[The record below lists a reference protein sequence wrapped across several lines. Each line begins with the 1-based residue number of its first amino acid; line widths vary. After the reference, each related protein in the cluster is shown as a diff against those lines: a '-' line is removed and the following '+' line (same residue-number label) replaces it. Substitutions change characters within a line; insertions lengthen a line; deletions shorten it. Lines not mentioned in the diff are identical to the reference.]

1 MEIDKLV
8 LKKIEYSIKYHADVF
23 VTLPSV
29 TVPEVSSS
37 KYLDTM
43 ALCLPVC
50 EKPNKSL
57 AFWLH
62 KQDIVQEL
70 YMAINT
76 FNLKRAVSLRSLLEQ
91 QYHAW

>member
-1 MEIDKLV
+1 MD
-8 LKKIEYSIKYHADVF
+8 
-23 VTLPSV
+23 T
-29 TVPEVSSS
+29 T
-37 KYLDTM
+37 DTM

-70 YMAINT
+70 YMAINM
-76 FNLKRAVSLRSLLEQ
+76 FNLKRTLSLRDCIRA

>member
-1 MEIDKLV
+1 MIGSDIDMDDV
-8 LKKIEYSIKYHADVF
+8 LCCIGVNNTPLDFIVID
-23 VTLPSV
+23 T
-29 TVPEVSSS
+29 T
-37 KYLDTM
+37 DTM

-50 EKPNKSL
+50 EKSNKSL

-62 KQDIVQEL
+62 KQDVVQEL

-76 FNLKRAVSLRSLLEQ
+76 FNLKRAVSLRLLLEQ

>member
-1 MEIDKLV
+1 MD
-8 LKKIEYSIKYHADVF
+8 IKTNDVF
-23 VTLPSV
+23 QCMDINDKPIDFVVMDT
-29 TVPEVSSS
+29 T
-37 KYLDTM
+37 DTM

-76 FNLKRAVSLRSLLEQ
+76 FNLKRAVSLRSLLGQ